1 MAQKIDIAID
11 KNADGLFD
19 ISFADDGDLTTTEGF
34 DTAIKLSIFCER
46 RADSSEIPTAR
57 LRRGWIG
64 NILSD
69 VPDFEIGSK
78 RWLYDQARMD
88 DDTVNGITDAVQ
100 DGMTWFIEDGYLDNI
115 TTSSTFNGV
124 VVTTVVELFR
134 DSSRVDKQYFDVW
147 RATGL

>member
-1 MAQKIDIAID
+1 MPQKIDIALD
-11 KNADGLFD
+11 KNEDGIFD

-34 DTAIKLSIFCER
+34 DTALKMSIFCER
-46 RADSSEIPTAR
+46 RADASEIPTAR

-78 RWLYDQARMD
+78 RWLFDQARME
-88 DDTVNGITDAVQ
+88 DDTVNGITDAVR
-100 DGMTWFIEDGYLDNI
+100 DSLTWLVEDGFLDNI
-115 TTSSTFNGV
+115 TASSTFNG
-124 VVTTVVELFR
+124 TTIDTEVNLFR
-134 DSSRVDKQYFDVW
+134 DSSRVDKQFFDTW